1 MSLIYAHRG
10 ASGYAPE
17 NTLEA
22 FELAAKMGADG
33 VELDVQMTKDGEIVV
48 AHDEGLSR
56 VSNGFGLIH
65 DMTLAQLKKLYFNK
79 THPEYARATIP
90 TLREVYELLKPTGLR
105 VNTELKN
112 LRPIYDDFEEKC
124 VKIAYETGMTDRV
137 MYSSFN
143 YKSLARIKQLDP
155 SIQVGILKLPMT
167 VVSRIPTK
175 IAGNITKG
183 VSDAIPAEL
192 SDRISGAA
200 SDLSERISSAASG
213 FADGL
218 SGAASHLTTRISNAA
233 SGFADG
239 ISGAASDLT
248 GRISNAA
255 SGFADG
261 ISGAASDL
269 TGRISNAAP
278 DLTGHI
284 SNAAS
289 GFTDGISGAA
299 SDLTGRIS
307 DAVPSDITERISKVI
322 PAALTECISC
332 AIPGNLS
339 DILGLFGEVPDSVV
353 DEVRT
358 VGRCDILE
366 FARKKGID
374 AIHPHISEL
383 PALIGKARAMGI
395 QLNVWTTNSEE
406 DIRMCLLTGVNS
418 IIGDYPDRMF
428 KLRESAAFKG
438 PQI

>member
-248 GRISNAA
+248 GRIS
-255 SGFADG
+255 
-261 ISGAASDL
+261 
-269 TGRISNAAP
+269 
-278 DLTGHI
+278 
-284 SNAAS
+284 
-289 GFTDGISGAA
+289 
-299 SDLTGRIS
+299 

>member
-248 GRISNAA
+248 GRIS
-255 SGFADG
+255 
-261 ISGAASDL
+261 
-269 TGRISNAAP
+269 
-278 DLTGHI
+278 
-284 SNAAS
+284 
-289 GFTDGISGAA
+289 
-299 SDLTGRIS
+299 

-322 PAALTECISC
+322 PADLTECISC